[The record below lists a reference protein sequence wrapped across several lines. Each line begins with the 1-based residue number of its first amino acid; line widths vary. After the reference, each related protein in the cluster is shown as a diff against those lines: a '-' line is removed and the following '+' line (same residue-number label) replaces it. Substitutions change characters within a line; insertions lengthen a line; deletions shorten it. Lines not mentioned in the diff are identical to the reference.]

1 VRVAEPEAGVAGGPD
16 GVPDGFSPENPQAG
30 LLDHPD
36 TINGKIAVRAAL
48 KAGVLG
54 MFIGIIPVLG
64 MMLTGALAVY
74 FYRRKGRS
82 VRTAVLGARL
92 GAAAGVVVFG
102 INALATI
109 PIIMLHAQ
117 QQCVDEIVELARK
130 GGFDTT
136 APQFQTSIHSLF
148 TPSGLAA
155 FFIFAVV
162 LGSVGGALASLLLRS
177 DKPRI

>member
-1 VRVAEPEAGVAGGPD
+1 MASADGAPD
-16 GVPDGFSPENPQAG
+16 GLSPENPQAG
-30 LLDHPD
+30 FLDPPD

-54 MFIGIIPVLG
+54 MLIGIIPVLG

-74 FYRRKGRS
+74 FYRRKGS
-82 VRTAVLGARL
+82 SALTIVLGARL
-92 GAAAGVVVFG
+92 GGAAGVVVFG

-117 QQCVDEIVELARK
+117 QQCVDEIVEIARK

-136 APQFQTSIHSLF
+136 APQFETSIHNLF

-162 LGSVGGALASLLLRS
+162 LGSVGGALASFLLRS
-177 DKPRI
+177 NRPRV